1 MCLGNV
7 MAHIYKL
14 VFFFKSVTKYYEND
28 YGASD
33 K

>member
-14 VFFFKSVTKYYEND
+14 VFSLESVTKYYEND